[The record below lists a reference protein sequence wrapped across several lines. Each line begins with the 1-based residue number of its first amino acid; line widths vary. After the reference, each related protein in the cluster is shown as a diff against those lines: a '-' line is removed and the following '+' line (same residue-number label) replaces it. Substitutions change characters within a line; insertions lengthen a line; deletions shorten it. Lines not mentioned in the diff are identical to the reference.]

1 MNASRPNTGP
11 RARAGRSPVRS
22 ARRAQRSRTPWIV
35 AILVVVGLIGL
46 FAIYK
51 SNSSGAAAASD
62 RYDVG
67 SPGIGAAAPEFQ
79 LPDATAPAAGGG
91 GPATTRL
98 SDYRGKTVL
107 LYFHEGL
114 GCQPCWDQIRD
125 LQNNPAAL
133 RAMGVDQLL
142 TITSGP
148 LDLVAQKMHDDGLTA
163 PALVDTNLAVSTQ
176 YQANRYGMMGTSR
189 DGHSFV
195 LVGPDGKIDW
205 RADYGG
211 PPRFTMYV
219 APDQLAGDLRAG
231 RQGS

>member
-1 MNASRPNTGP
+1 MTADRPKMSP
-11 RARAGRSPVRS
+11 RARAGRSP
-22 ARRAQRSRTPWIV
+22 ALRAQRSRVPWIV

-46 FAIYK
+46 FAIYQ
-51 SNSSGAAAASD
+51 SNSSGAGAVSD

-67 SPGIGAAAPEFQ
+67 SPGIGAAAPEFA
-79 LPDATAPAAGGG
+79 LPDATAPAAAGG
-91 GPATTRL
+91 GPAITRL

-107 LYFHEGL
+107 LYFHEVL

-125 LQNNPAAL
+125 LQKDPAVL

-148 LDLVAQKMHDDGLTA
+148 LDLIAQKMRDDRLTA
-163 PALVDTNLAVSTQ
+163 PALVDTDLRVSTQ
-176 YQANRYGMMGTSR
+176 YAANRYGMMGTSR

-231 RQGS
+231 RQGP